1 MSPPGSSGRLDA
13 RRCVTEHAR
22 AGLDRLPVMAH
33 GEAHGGRP
41 LADEV
46 GGGDLAWLGL
56 RQTDFP
62 TPAPGDLPAG
72 NPLGP
77 STTCDLY
84 SNNTQPAK
92 KTRERHYD
100 QWIYLGQD
108 KNKRADAREQI
119 GAPVLVRRLAHH
131 IPARQNQTDGQR
143 RKPPFDRAADRR
155 ILGALPELYRQNR
168 RAAPPA
174 PSSKLWR
181 ESHPESPPVDPRR
194 LVPPCSQPA

>member
-1 MSPPGSSGRLDA
+1 
-13 RRCVTEHAR
+13 
-22 AGLDRLPVMAH
+22 MAH

-119 GAPVLVRRLAHH
+119 GAPVLVRRLA
-131 IPARQNQTDGQR
+131 ITYPLAKTRPTVSGANPLSIARRTGESLARSQNCTT
-143 RKPPFDRAADRR
+143 K
-155 ILGALPELYRQNR
+155 
-168 RAAPPA
+168 
-174 PSSKLWR
+174 
-181 ESHPESPPVDPRR
+181 
-194 LVPPCSQPA
+194 